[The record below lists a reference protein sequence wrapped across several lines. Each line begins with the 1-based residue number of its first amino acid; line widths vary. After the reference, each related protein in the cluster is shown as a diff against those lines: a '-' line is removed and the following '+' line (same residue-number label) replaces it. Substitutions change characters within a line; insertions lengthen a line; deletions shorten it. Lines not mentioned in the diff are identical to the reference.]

1 MSNALDIDPDHEA
14 IVRAIL
20 ARHLPPGVSVAVFG
34 SPARGRSRRYSD
46 LDLALLG
53 DGPLPTSLLADL
65 AEAFDE
71 SDLPWKVD
79 LVDWAAANEG
89 FRKIVDQD
97 RVIMIAAREG
107 GSRDDGCGK
116 GAD

>member
-1 MSNALDIDPDHEA
+1 MAVLDISPEHEA

-20 ARHLPPGVSVAVFG
+20 ARHVPQGVSVAVFG
-34 SPARGRSRRYSD
+34 SRATGKSRRYSD
-46 LDLALLG
+46 LDLALQG

-79 LVDWAAANEG
+79 LVDWAAATEG
-89 FRKIVDQD
+89 FRKIVDRD
-97 RVIMIAAREG
+97 RVIMIAAREAE
-107 GSRDDGCGK
+107 SRDGGFK
-116 GAD
+116 SGGH